1 MKLYLAGP
9 MTGYKDLNHPLF
21 HAETARLRAL
31 GYTIINPAEINGDQT
46 AKWEDCMRQDIA
58 QLVTCAGIALLP
70 MWTTSKGARLEA
82 YIATQLGLTVKM
94 ASELQRRP
102 YLATYVRK
110 FPAITLRCHDS
121 NLCAAGQRPCPSPSA
136 CGVEA

>member
-31 GYTIINPAEINGDQT
+31 GYTVINPAEINGDQD

-58 QLVTCAGIALLP
+58 QLVTCDGMALLP
-70 MWTTSKGARLEA
+70 MWTTSKGARLEVH
-82 YIATQLGLTVKM
+82 IGTQLGLSIKM
-94 ASELQRRP
+94 ASELQQRP
-102 YLATYVRK
+102 YLATYVNK
-110 FPAITLRCHDS
+110 FTGMSPRAVSDAQS
-121 NLCAAGQRPCPSPSA
+121 FGAGLGMP
-136 CGVEA
+136 G